1 MQLTRMLSIAVTLDG
16 TVIHR
21 SGLITGGHSTNQAA
35 TRWQESDI
43 EGWFYCNGM
52 CGTR

>member
-1 MQLTRMLSIAVTLDG
+1 MTNTILHKAVTLDG

-43 EGWFYCNGM
+43 EGRFHCNWD
-52 CGTR
+52 TDQVN